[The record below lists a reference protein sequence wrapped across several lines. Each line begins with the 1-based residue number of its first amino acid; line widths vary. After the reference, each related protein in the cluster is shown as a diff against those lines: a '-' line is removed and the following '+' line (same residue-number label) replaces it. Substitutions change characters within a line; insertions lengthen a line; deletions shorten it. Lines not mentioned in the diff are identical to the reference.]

1 MLLGNYSVFN
11 RGPLKYLGGST
22 VSPEVNHAPNF
33 RRGGRLRNR
42 QLQAQNTVAYNLWAV
57 PSSYYP
63 PYTWMMPTDIGEIA
77 SRFNIT
83 GSGGITATAQSG
95 YNIGATI
102 TGAGDIPN
110 SVSIGLIVSI
120 AATLTASGGISAA
133 AANALASMVATITG
147 SSSVTATA
155 AGLAD
160 LGAALTGAGIVVAG
174 NTALMDIAATI
185 RGYGDLTPEGI
196 RDSIWSAILANYPD
210 TGTAGNT
217 LALAGSG
224 GVDYAAL
231 ATAVW
236 TRAQRTLSADGNADV
251 AGAVASYA
259 IESGWTTKTLLRV
272 FAAVLAG
279 KVSGAG
285 TGTEVF
291 RDINDTKNRVTATT
305 DSSGNRT
312 AITLDGT

>member
-1 MLLGNYSVFN
+1 MLLGNYSVYN
-11 RGPLKYLGGST
+11 RLPLKFLGGST
-22 VSPEVNHAPNF
+22 ASPEVNHAPNF

-42 QLQAQNTVAYNLWAV
+42 QLQDQTTAAYPLWAV

-63 PYTWMMPTDIGEIA
+63 PYTWMMPNKIGELA

-83 GSGGITATAQSG
+83 GSGGVTATAQSG
-95 YNIGATI
+95 YNIEAAL

-120 AATLTASGGISAA
+120 AAAISASGGITSAA
-133 AANALASMVATITG
+133 TEALASMVAALTG
-147 SSSVTATA
+147 SSSVAATA

-160 LGAALTGAGIVVAG
+160 LGAVLTGAGVVVAG
-174 NTALMDIAATI
+174 NTALMDIEANI
-185 RGYGDLTPEGI
+185 RGYGELTPEGL
-196 RDSIWSAILANYPD
+196 RDAVWSAILTNYPD
-210 TGTAGNT
+210 AGTAGNT

-224 GVDYAAL
+224 GVDYDTL

-236 TRAQRTLSADGNADV
+236 TRTQRTLSADGNADV
-251 AGAVASYA
+251 ASAIAAYA
-259 IESGWTTKTLLRV
+259 IESGWTTETLLRV

-285 TGTEVF
+285 TGTETF
-291 RDINDTKNRVTATT
+291 RGINDDKDRVVATV
-305 DSSGNRT
+305 DSNGNRT
-312 AITLDGT
+312 AITLDGS